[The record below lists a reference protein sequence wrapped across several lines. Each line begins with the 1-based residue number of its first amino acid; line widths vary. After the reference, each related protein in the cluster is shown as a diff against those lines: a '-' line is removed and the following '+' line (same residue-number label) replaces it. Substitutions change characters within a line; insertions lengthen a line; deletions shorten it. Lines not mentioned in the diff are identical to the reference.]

1 MPPNLTD
8 AYRLLHAH
16 FGFTAFRAGQEALV
30 EAALTGKDS
39 LGVLPTGGGKS
50 LCYQVP
56 ALALPGLTL
65 VLSPLISLMEDQVQR
80 ALRADLPAAFVT
92 SAISSAQR
100 RKAVRDALSGR
111 IKILFVAPERLETP
125 GFVEALRS
133 TCVSLVAVD
142 EAHCISEW
150 GHEFRPSYRR
160 LGALRSKISA
170 PFMALTATATPRVRK
185 DIVDV
190 LALQHA
196 IRVVGSFDR
205 PDLRWYVKRAD
216 RHATKLES
224 IRNMVASERGAVVI
238 YGGTRRVVEAIRSD
252 LARLGVSTAA
262 YHAGLDPESRSR
274 VQENFLGGKIRTVVA
289 TNAFGMGVDKS
300 DVRLVLHYQLPGTLE
315 SYYQEA
321 GRAGRDGKPADC
333 VSLWGKR
340 DQHLYKTFIDR
351 SRPPP
356 RELKRVARTLRRV
369 IGAGERGTVDWAYL
383 AKVTRRTR
391 EELEPLLSSL
401 QRLGAIRIY
410 SASVSD
416 GSDPALLGR
425 TNDRYPGGEGADPGL
440 LDVGV
445 RSLGPDWS
453 AVAQHRSAALD
464 GLRAVHDYAVTRR
477 CRRAV
482 LLRYFGDEPRGCRG
496 CDACAA
502 G

>member
-1 MPPNLTD
+1 M
-8 AYRLLHAH
+8 
-16 FGFTAFRAGQEALV
+16 
-30 EAALTGKDS
+30 
-39 LGVLPTGGGKS
+39 
-50 LCYQVP
+50 
-56 ALALPGLTL
+56 
-65 VLSPLISLMEDQVQR
+65 
-80 ALRADLPAAFVT
+80 
-92 SAISSAQR
+92 
-100 RKAVRDALSGR
+100 
-111 IKILFVAPERLETP
+111 
-125 GFVEALRS
+125 
-133 TCVSLVAVD
+133 
-142 EAHCISEW
+142 
-150 GHEFRPSYRR
+150 
-160 LGALRSKISA
+160 
-170 PFMALTATATPRVRK
+170 
-185 DIVDV
+185 
-190 LALQHA
+190 

-205 PDLRWYVKRAD
+205 PNLRWYVKRAD

-315 SYYQEA
+315 SYDQEA

-333 VSLWGKR
+333 VSLWVKR

-356 RELKRVARTLRRV
+356 RELKRVAQTLRRV
-369 IGAGERGTVDWAYL
+369 IGAGERGTVEWAYL

-391 EELEPLLSSL
+391 EELGLLLSSL

-410 SASVSD
+410 SASVSE

-425 TNDRYPGGEGADPGL
+425 TNDRHSGGEGADPGP

-453 AVAQHRSAALD
+453 TVAQLRSAALD

-482 LLRYFGDEPRGCRG
+482 LLRYFGDEPDGCRG
-496 CDACAA
+496 CDVCAA
-502 G
+502 GQRRLR